1 MLFPAVYN
9 DKSFFDD
16 FDDAFGFPVLSR
28 NSVFGKNASRVMCT
42 DVRETATGY
51 EYDIDLPGFRK
62 EEISATLRDGYL
74 VVSASKTVSKDEG
87 QKEDGHYI
95 RRERMSGS
103 CTRSFYVGEAVKEE
117 DVKAKYENGILSISI
132 PKKEAVKP
140 EHKVIMIS

>member
-1 MLFPAVYN
+1 
-9 DKSFFDD
+9 
-16 FDDAFGFPVLSR
+16 
-28 NSVFGKNASRVMCT
+28 MCT

-51 EYDIDLPGFRK
+51 EYDIDLPGFKK

-103 CTRSFYVGEAVKEE
+103 CKRSFYLGEAVKEE